1 MKAENLMEEEAF
13 MLRQME
19 LFYNDTTY
27 NNENPSKLT
36 LEQKRGY
43 FKLLNK
49 NEMKQL
55 YYMYKRDFDLFEYDP
70 KIYY

>member
-1 MKAENLMEEEAF
+1 MEEEAF

-43 FKLLNK
+43 FKLLNT

-55 YYMYKRDFDLFEYDP
+55 YYIYKRDFDLFEYDP
-70 KIYY
+70 NVYY

>member
-1 MKAENLMEEEAF
+1 MEEEAF

-19 LFYNDTTY
+19 LSYNDTTY

-36 LEQKRGY
+36 FEQKQGY
-43 FKLLNK
+43 FKLLNT

-70 KIYY
+70 KIYD